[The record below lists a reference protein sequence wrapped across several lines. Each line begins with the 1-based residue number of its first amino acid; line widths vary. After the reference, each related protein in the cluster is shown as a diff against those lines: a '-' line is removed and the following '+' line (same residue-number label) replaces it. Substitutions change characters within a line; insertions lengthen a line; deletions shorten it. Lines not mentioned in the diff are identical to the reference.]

1 MISLMRKQTA
11 EHIHK
16 RSQSKRRGE
25 YFKCE
30 ICATQFWR
38 KPYEIKQGNNRFCS
52 KPCYY
57 DYQRGKTKDLSNRRV
72 CNGSENPNWRGGKT
86 SIHKSIRGS
95 KAMSV
100 WRKEVFERDDYT
112 CRSCGNRSKSNNYL
126 RIEAHH
132 IKPFATFPEVR
143 FNVDNGMTLCKK
155 CHDKEPKGKDIY
167 LIN

>member
-1 MISLMRKQTA
+1 
-11 EHIHK
+11 
-16 RSQSKRRGE
+16 
-25 YFKCE
+25 
-30 ICATQFWR
+30 
-38 KPYEIKQGNNRFCS
+38 
-52 KPCYY
+52 
-57 DYQRGKTKDLSNRRV
+57 
-72 CNGSENPNWRGGKT
+72 
-86 SIHKSIRGS
+86 
-95 KAMSV
+95 MSV